1 MKEVQG
7 ERSMTERYLTKSRF
21 KLAMECPTKLFYTG
35 KSKTYKNTKGE
46 NEFLESLAEGGFQV
60 GKMASMLYPNGIEVQ
75 ARKNQQAI
83 DETKKLLNTK
93 EDLVLFEPAFAYD
106 GLLVRVDIFTRQGSS
121 IELIEVKSKSYDSE
135 DPNFFGNRTPIKSG
149 ILPYIEDIAFQ
160 KYVVSKAFQNADVK
174 AFFMM
179 PDKAVKAKT
188 DGLNQCFRI
197 SNING
202 LKTVNKT
209 SFAEK
214 QVQANSDLLKKVP
227 VDKYID
233 IIMENPL
240 KFPGSRQNSDD
251 YLPQRSAIWSK
262 AYQDDIKI
270 DTEIHNGCKNC
281 EFKSAAN
288 EPHQSG
294 FHDCMMK
301 YTNLSQGEIDKGTV
315 LDIWR
320 YRRKEEL
327 IEAGIFKIDDAK
339 NYIDVKPID
348 EGLSYTER
356 QMLQVAGIPA
366 DEDKGGFYFDTD
378 YFRRVKNKWSYP
390 FHFIDFETCTVALP
404 FFKGMRPYESIA
416 FQFSHHV
423 MHENGEVEHRNQSL
437 IAEPGQFPNFN
448 FVRELKKSLDADSGT
463 IFRWA
468 AHENTI
474 LNQIKQQLL
483 THDQT
488 PEDCDNLIK
497 FIETITNDA
506 TRAMV
511 DLNEI
516 AVKCYFHPETQ
527 GRTSIKKVLPAVMKT
542 SKSLKKE
549 YSKPI
554 GVNSS
559 SLNFP
564 QSFIWFQESDKVVVD
579 PYELLKRHTI
589 DLFNELNSN
598 ISHENYLIAEG
609 GAAAM
614 AYARLQFEELNTRER
629 RNINDALLRYCELDT
644 LAMAMILRAWIDWCE
659 NHSVEKK

>member
-1 MKEVQG
+1 
-7 ERSMTERYLTKSRF
+7 MTKRYLTKSRF
-21 KLAMECPTKLFYTG
+21 KLAMECPTKLFYNG
-35 KSKTYKNTKGE
+35 KSETYKNIKGE

-60 GKMASMLYPNGIEVQ
+60 GKMATMLFPNGVEVE

-83 DETKKLLNTK
+83 DETKKLLNTE
-93 EDLVLFEPAFAYD
+93 EDLVLFEPAFAHE
-106 GLLVRVDIFTRQGSS
+106 GLLVRVDIFIRQGSS
-121 IELIEVKSKSYDSE
+121 IELIEVKAKSYDSE
-135 DPNFFGNRTPIKSG
+135 DPNFFGNQTPIKSG

-160 KYVVSKAFQNADVK
+160 KYVISKAFPNASVK

-179 PDKAVKAKT
+179 PDKAVMAKT
-188 DGLNQCFRI
+188 DGLNQCFRV
-197 SNING
+197 SKTNG
-202 LKTVNKT
+202 LKTVNET
-209 SFAEK
+209 SFAYE
-214 QVQANSDLLKKVP
+214 QVQANSNLLKKVP

-233 IIMENPL
+233 IIMEKPL
-240 KFPGSRQNSDD
+240 DYPGSKQSSDD
-251 YLPQRSAIWSK
+251 YLPQRSSVWAK
-262 AYQDDIKI
+262 AYKDDIKI

-281 EFKSAAN
+281 EFKSGAN
-288 EPHQSG
+288 EPYRSG
-294 FHDCMMK
+294 YHECMMQ
-301 YTNLSQGEIDKGTV
+301 YTKLSQGEIDNGTV

-320 YRRKEEL
+320 YRKKEEL
-327 IEAGIFKIDDAK
+327 IEAGIFKISDAK
-339 NYIDVKPID
+339 NYIDVKPSD

-366 DEDKGGFYFDTD
+366 DEDKGGFYFDAD
-378 YFRRVKNKWSYP
+378 HFRGLMDKWTYP

-437 IAEPGQFPNFN
+437 IAEPGQFPNFK
-448 FVRELKKSLDADSGT
+448 FVRELKKSLDTDSGT

-483 THDQT
+483 TYDQT
-488 PEDCDNLIK
+488 PEDCDSLIK

-506 TRAMV
+506 SRSMV

-527 GRTSIKKVLPAVMKT
+527 GRTSIKKVLSAVLQT
-542 SKSLKKE
+542 SGLLKEK

-554 GVNSS
+554 GDNSS

-564 QSFIWFQESDKVVVD
+564 DTFVWFQERGSKAVD

-589 DLFNELNSN
+589 DLFNETNPS

-614 AYARLQFEELNTRER
+614 AYARLQFEDLGNQER
-629 RNINDALLRYCELDT
+629 SNIKDALLRYCELDT
-644 LAMAMILRAWIDWCE
+644 LAMVMVLRAWMEWR
-659 NHSVEKK
+659 

>member
-1 MKEVQG
+1 
-7 ERSMTERYLTKSRF
+7 MTIRYLTKSRF

-35 KSKTYKNTKGE
+35 KSETYNNIKGE

-60 GKMASMLYPNGIEVQ
+60 GKMATMHFPNGVEVE

-83 DETKKLLNTK
+83 NETKKLLNTE
-93 EDLVLFEPAFAYD
+93 EDLVLFEPAFAYE
-106 GLLVRVDIFTRQGSS
+106 GLLVRVDIFTKQGSS
-121 IELIEVKSKSYDSE
+121 IELIEVKAKSYDSE
-135 DPNFFGNRTPIKSG
+135 DPYFFGNKTPIKSN
-149 ILPYIEDIAFQ
+149 ILPYMEDIAFQ
-160 KYVVSKAFQNADVK
+160 KYVVSKTFPNADVK

-179 PDKAVKAKT
+179 PDKAVTAKT

-197 SNING
+197 SNVNG
-202 LKTVNKT
+202 LKTVNET
-209 SFAEK
+209 SFALE
-214 QVQANSDLLKKVP
+214 QVEANSNLLKKVP

-240 KFPGSRQNSDD
+240 DYPGSERNSDD
-251 YLPQRSAIWSK
+251 YLPQRSSIWAE
-262 AYQDDIKI
+262 AYRDDKKI
-270 DTEIHNGCKNC
+270 DPKIHKGCKNC

-288 EPHQSG
+288 EPNQSG
-294 FHDCMMK
+294 YHECMVQFTK
-301 YTNLSQGEIDKGTV
+301 LSQDEIDKGTV

-327 IEAGIFKIDDAK
+327 IEAGIFKIDAAK
-339 NYIDVKPID
+339 NFIDVRPSD

-356 QMLQVAGIPA
+356 QMLQVAGIPE
-366 DEDKGGFYFDTD
+366 DEDKGGFYFDAD
-378 YFRRVKNKWSYP
+378 YFRSLKGKWNYP

-423 MHENGEVEHRNQSL
+423 MHENGVVEHHNQAL
-437 IAEPGQFPNFN
+437 IAEPGQFPNFELI
-448 FVRELKKSLDADSGT
+448 RELKKSLEIDSGT

-474 LNQIKQQLL
+474 LNQIKQQLVN
-483 THDQT
+483 HNQAPKDS
-488 PEDCDNLIK
+488 DNLIA

-506 TRAMV
+506 KRSMI

-527 GRTSIKKVLPAVMKT
+527 GRTSIKKVLPAALKT
-542 SKSLKKE
+542 SRLLKEE

-554 GVNSS
+554 GDNSP

-564 QSFIWFQESDKVVVD
+564 NTFVWFQEHGGKIDD

-589 DLFNELNSN
+589 DLFNEMDLN

-614 AYARLQFEELNTRER
+614 AYARLQFEDICKQER
-629 RNINDALLRYCELDT
+629 NNIKDALLRYCELDT
-644 LAMAMILRAWIDWCE
+644 LAMVMIMRAWIDWC
-659 NHSVEKK
+659 K

>member
-1 MKEVQG
+1 LTK
-7 ERSMTERYLTKSRF
+7 RYLTKSRF
-21 KLAMECPTKLFYTG
+21 KLAMECPTKLFYNG
-35 KSKTYKNTKGE
+35 KSETYKNIKGE

-60 GKMASMLYPNGIEVQ
+60 GKMATMLFPNGVEVE

-83 DETKKLLNTK
+83 DETKKLLNTE
-93 EDLVLFEPAFAYD
+93 EDLVLFEPAFAHE
-106 GLLVRVDIFTRQGSS
+106 GLLVRVDIFIRQGSS
-121 IELIEVKSKSYDSE
+121 IELIEVKAKSYDSE
-135 DPNFFGNRTPIKSG
+135 DPNFFGNQTPIKSG

-160 KYVVSKAFQNADVK
+160 KYVISKAFPNASVK

-179 PDKAVKAKT
+179 PDKAVMAKT
-188 DGLNQCFRI
+188 DGLNQCFRV
-197 SNING
+197 SNTNG
-202 LKTVNKT
+202 LKTVNET
-209 SFAEK
+209 SFAYE
-214 QVQANSDLLKKVP
+214 QVQANSNLLKKVP

-233 IIMENPL
+233 IIMEKPL
-240 KFPGSRQNSDD
+240 DYPGSKQSSDD
-251 YLPQRSAIWSK
+251 YLPQRSSVWAK
-262 AYQDDIKI
+262 AYKDDIKI

-281 EFKSAAN
+281 EFKSGAN
-288 EPHQSG
+288 EPYRSG
-294 FHDCMMK
+294 YHECMMQ
-301 YTNLSQGEIDKGTV
+301 YTKLSQGEIDKGTV

-320 YRRKEEL
+320 YRKKEEL
-327 IEAGIFKIDDAK
+327 IEAGIFKISDAK
-339 NYIDVKPID
+339 NYIDVKPSD

-366 DEDKGGFYFDTD
+366 DEDKGGFYFDAD
-378 YFRRVKNKWSYP
+378 HFRGLMDKWTYP

-437 IAEPGQFPNFN
+437 IAEPGQFPNFK
-448 FVRELKKSLDADSGT
+448 FVRELKKSLDTNSGT

-483 THDQT
+483 TYEQT
-488 PEDCDNLIK
+488 PEDCDSLIK

-506 TRAMV
+506 SRSMV

-527 GRTSIKKVLPAVMKT
+527 GRTSIKKVLPAVLQT
-542 SKSLKKE
+542 SGLLKEK

-554 GVNSS
+554 GDNSS

-564 QSFIWFQESDKVVVD
+564 DTFVWFQERGSKAVD

-589 DLFNELNSN
+589 DLFNETDSN
-598 ISHENYLIAEG
+598 ISHENSLIAEG

-614 AYARLQFEELNTRER
+614 AYARLQFEDLSTQER
-629 RNINDALLRYCELDT
+629 KNIKEALLRYCELDT
-644 LAMAMILRAWIDWCE
+644 LAMVMILRAWMNWC
-659 NHSVEKK
+659 